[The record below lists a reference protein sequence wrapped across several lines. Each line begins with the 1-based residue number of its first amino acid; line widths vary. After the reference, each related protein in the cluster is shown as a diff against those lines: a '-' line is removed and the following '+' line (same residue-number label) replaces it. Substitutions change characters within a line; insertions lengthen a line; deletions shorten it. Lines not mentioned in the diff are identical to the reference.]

1 VEGTVPLAI
10 ALIATVVGLAA
21 VLLGI
26 IWALI
31 FLIPFYV
38 YVGAAVY
45 LVWRAKRQ
53 ESDLQASVRREAE
66 KQRTLNDQEMRAWQC
81 ALGQN
86 ANRSDLDGQGRRVQ
100 QAGQFGGTKQ
110 MLTEKHIA
118 VLRDIATAGDVD
130 MPAEHHQSLVEL
142 VASGHVERDWGTGG
156 WFKITGKGQR
166 ALDEREA
173 PENGDP

>member
-10 ALIATVVGLAA
+10 ALIVGVVVLAA

-26 IWALI
+26 LWALI

-45 LVWRAKRQ
+45 LVWRARRR

-66 KQRTLNDQEMRAWQC
+66 QQRVLNEQEMRAWQG

-86 ANRSDLDGQGRRVQ
+86 ANRSDPSGLGQRVLQ
-100 QAGQFGGTKQ
+100 DGQFGGTKQ
-110 MLTEKHIA
+110 MLTEKQIA
-118 VLRDIATAGDVD
+118 VLRDIAIAGDVD
-130 MPAEHHQSLVEL
+130 DPGQNHQSLVEL

-156 WFKITGKGQR
+156 WFKITSKGQR
-166 ALDEREA
+166 ALDER
-173 PENGDP
+173 D

>member
-10 ALIATVVGLAA
+10 ALIAGVVVLAA

-26 IWALI
+26 LWALI

-38 YVGAAVY
+38 YAGAAVY
-45 LVWRAKRQ
+45 LVWRARRR

-66 KQRTLNDQEMRAWQC
+66 QQRTLNDQEMRAWQG

-86 ANRSDLDGQGRRVQ
+86 ANRSDPKGQGLRVP
-100 QAGQFGGTKQ
+100 QASQLRGTEQ
-110 MLTEKHIA
+110 MLTEKRMAI
-118 VLRDIATAGDVD
+118 LRDIATAGDVGR
-130 MPAEHHQSLVEL
+130 PGEHHQSLVEL

-156 WFKITGKGQR
+156 WFKITSKGQR
-166 ALDEREA
+166 ALDERK
-173 PENGDP
+173 